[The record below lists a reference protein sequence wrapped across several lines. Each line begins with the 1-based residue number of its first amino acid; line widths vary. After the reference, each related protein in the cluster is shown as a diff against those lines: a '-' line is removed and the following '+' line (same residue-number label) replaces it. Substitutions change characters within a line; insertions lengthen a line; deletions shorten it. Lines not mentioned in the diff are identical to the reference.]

1 MTAAEADAARPDAAR
16 PEARLAASVRGR
28 VQGVGFRYF
37 VLEQAADLRLRGWVA
52 NERDG
57 SVGLV
62 AEGPR
67 AALEELLAAIH
78 EGPRSARVERV
89 DSTWSPATGEFDR
102 FGVRSAWHTGD

>member
-1 MTAAEADAARPDAAR
+1 VTEGNERV
-16 PEARLAASVRGR
+16 AASVHGR

-37 VLEQAADLRLRGWVA
+37 VLEQATSLGLRGWVA

-67 AALEELLAAIH
+67 SALDELLANLH
-78 EGPRSARVERV
+78 EGPRSARVDRV
-89 DSTWSPATGEFDR
+89 DSVWSPATGEFDR
-102 FGVRSAWHTGD
+102 FGVRSAWHGGD